1 MRGRSTADPQSP
13 QRGRRVEIRT
23 PPDDSYRR
31 LLQVFLICA
40 FVPWWLIPP
49 AQQAH
54 LGDTRGS
61 FGGLRFTIYDFTM
74 GTTGKQGLTKAPQT
88 AVRKDGVPVNV
99 TPLRDDTLAASQ
111 AFIKQTIY
119 EKRSYLKAAFANPYN
134 LSLLAGGL
142 AASALTLNP
151 LLAVIVVGLEILWVV
166 NAPGSRK
173 LQEWLW
179 DPKFDEQ
186 QQAQEQAER
195 AARLQSLDEADRERV
210 VSLFARQQE
219 INALAAQNPSFTGE
233 LLRTELIKTDRLV
246 EAFMEM
252 ATTCGRYEA
261 YLNSINLSELEKDRR
276 RWEAIV
282 KGQDKRD
289 SETDIAGK
297 NLAVIM
303 KRFDKM
309 KEIHHYLTV
318 ARGQLDLIENSFQ
331 LIADQIV
338 TMQSPQE
345 LTGQLDEL
353 LDGVESIKQTAADTE
368 RLLNPL
374 GLKDLNV

>member
-1 MRGRSTADPQSP
+1 
-13 QRGRRVEIRT
+13 
-23 PPDDSYRR
+23 
-31 LLQVFLICA
+31 
-40 FVPWWLIPP
+40 
-49 AQQAH
+49 
-54 LGDTRGS
+54 
-61 FGGLRFTIYDFTM
+61 M
-74 GTTGKQGLTKAPQT
+74 GTSEKSKT
-88 AVRKDGVPVNV
+88 ALRKDGVPVNV

-111 AFIKQTIY
+111 AFIRQKIH

-151 LLAVIVVGLEILWVV
+151 LLAIITVGLEILWVV

-179 DPKFDEQ
+179 DPAFDQQ
-186 QQAQEQAER
+186 QQAAEQAARAER
-195 AARLQSLDEADRERV
+195 LKYLEESDRERV
-210 VSLFARQQE
+210 LELLGRQQE

-233 LLRTELIKTDRLV
+233 LLRTELTKTDRLV
-246 EAFMEM
+246 EAFIEM
-252 ATTCGRYEA
+252 ANTCSRYEA
-261 YLNSINLSELEKDRR
+261 YLDPIDLSELEKDRR
-276 RWEAIV
+276 RWEAICNRN
-282 KGQDKRD
+282 DSRD
-289 SETDIAGK
+289 SETEIARK
-297 NLAVIM
+297 NLAIIN

-309 KEIHHYLTV
+309 KEIHHYLTM

-374 GLKDLNV
+374 GLKDLNI

>member
-1 MRGRSTADPQSP
+1 
-13 QRGRRVEIRT
+13 
-23 PPDDSYRR
+23 
-31 LLQVFLICA
+31 
-40 FVPWWLIPP
+40 
-49 AQQAH
+49 
-54 LGDTRGS
+54 
-61 FGGLRFTIYDFTM
+61 M
-74 GTTGKQGLTKAPQT
+74 GTTGKQGFNKPPQT
-88 AVRKDGVPVNV
+88 AMRKDGVPVNV

-111 AFIKQTIY
+111 VFIKQKIY

-142 AASALTLNP
+142 AASVLTLNP

-166 NAPGSRK
+166 NAPGSKR
-173 LQEWLW
+173 LQELLW
-179 DPKFDEQ
+179 DPEFDEQ
-186 QQAQEQAER
+186 QKAQQEAAR
-195 AARLQSLDEADRERV
+195 AARLQSLDETDRERV
-210 VSLFARQQE
+210 ISLLARQQE

-233 LLRTELIKTDRLV
+233 LLRTELTKTDRLV

-252 ATTCGRYEA
+252 ATTCGRYQA
-261 YLNSINLSELEKDRR
+261 YLNSIDLGELEKDRR
-276 RWEAIV
+276 RWETIA
-282 KGQDKRD
+282 KEQDKRD
-289 SETDIAGK
+289 SEKDIARR

-309 KEIHHYLTV
+309 KEIHHYLTL

-368 RLLNPL
+368 RMLNPL
-374 GLKDLNV
+374 GLKELNI

>member
-1 MRGRSTADPQSP
+1 
-13 QRGRRVEIRT
+13 
-23 PPDDSYRR
+23 
-31 LLQVFLICA
+31 
-40 FVPWWLIPP
+40 
-49 AQQAH
+49 
-54 LGDTRGS
+54 
-61 FGGLRFTIYDFTM
+61 M
-74 GTTGKQGLTKAPQT
+74 GTTGKQGLTKPRQPAL
-88 AVRKDGVPVNV
+88 RKDGVPVNV
-99 TPLRDDTLAASQ
+99 TPLRDDTLGASQ
-111 AFIKQTIY
+111 AFIKQKIY

-134 LSLLAGGL
+134 LSLLVGGL

-166 NAPGSRK
+166 NAPGSKR
-173 LQEWLW
+173 LQELLW
-179 DPKFDEQ
+179 DPEFDEKQKAQ
-186 QQAQEQAER
+186 QQAER
-195 AARLQSLDEADRERV
+195 AARLQILEETDRERV
-210 VSLFARQQE
+210 ISLLARQQE

-233 LLRTELIKTDRLV
+233 LLRTELTKTDRLV
-246 EAFMEM
+246 EAFIEM

-261 YLNSINLSELEKDRR
+261 YLNSINLGELERDRR
-276 RWEAIV
+276 RWETIA
-282 KGQDKRD
+282 KEQGKRD
-289 SETDIAGK
+289 AETDIARK

-309 KEIHHYLTV
+309 KEIHHYLTL

-368 RLLNPL
+368 RMLNPL
-374 GLKDLNV
+374 GLKDLNI

>member
-1 MRGRSTADPQSP
+1 
-13 QRGRRVEIRT
+13 
-23 PPDDSYRR
+23 
-31 LLQVFLICA
+31 
-40 FVPWWLIPP
+40 
-49 AQQAH
+49 
-54 LGDTRGS
+54 
-61 FGGLRFTIYDFTM
+61 M
-74 GTTGKQGLTKAPQT
+74 GTFEKQGLKKPRPT
-88 AVRKDGVPVNV
+88 ALREDGVPVNV

-111 AFIKQTIY
+111 AFIRQKIH

-151 LLAVIVVGLEILWVV
+151 LLAIVTVGLEILWIV
-166 NAPGSRK
+166 NAPGSKK

-179 DPKFDEQ
+179 DPAFDQQ
-186 QQAQEQAER
+186 QQAAEQAARAER
-195 AARLQSLDEADRERV
+195 LKYLEESDRERV
-210 VSLFARQQE
+210 LELLGRQEE

-233 LLRTELIKTDRLV
+233 LLRTELTKTDRLV
-246 EAFMEM
+246 EAFIEM
-252 ATTCGRYEA
+252 ANTCSRYES
-261 YLNSINLSELEKDRR
+261 YLDSIDLSELEKDRR
-276 RWEAIV
+276 RWEAV
-282 KGQDKRD
+282 CNRNDSRD
-289 SETDIAGK
+289 SETEIARK
-297 NLAVIM
+297 NLAIIN

-309 KEIHHYLTV
+309 KEIHHYLTM

-374 GLKDLNV
+374 GLKDLNI

>member
-1 MRGRSTADPQSP
+1 
-13 QRGRRVEIRT
+13 
-23 PPDDSYRR
+23 
-31 LLQVFLICA
+31 
-40 FVPWWLIPP
+40 
-49 AQQAH
+49 
-54 LGDTRGS
+54 
-61 FGGLRFTIYDFTM
+61 M
-74 GTTGKQGLTKAPQT
+74 GTSGKQGLNKPPQP

-111 AFIKQTIY
+111 AFIKQQIY

-134 LSLLAGGL
+134 LSLLVGGL

-151 LLAVIVVGLEILWVV
+151 LLAVVIVGLEILWVV
-166 NAPGSRK
+166 NAPGSKK

-179 DPKFDEQ
+179 DPTFDEK
-186 QQAQEQAER
+186 QQAQEQAARE
-195 AARLQSLDEADRERV
+195 ARLQSLDEADRERV

-219 INALAAQNPSFTGE
+219 INALAARNPSFTGE
-233 LLRTELIKTDRLV
+233 LLRSELTKTDRLV

-252 ATTCGRYEA
+252 ATTCSRYEA
-261 YLNSINLSELEKDRR
+261 YLNSIDLSELEKDRR
-276 RWEAIV
+276 RWETIV
-282 KGQDKRD
+282 KDQDTAPEKRD
-289 SETDIAGK
+289 SERDIARK
-297 NLAVIM
+297 NLNVIM

-309 KEIHHYLTV
+309 KEIHHYLTL

-368 RLLNPL
+368 RMLNPL
-374 GLKDLNV
+374 GLKDLNI